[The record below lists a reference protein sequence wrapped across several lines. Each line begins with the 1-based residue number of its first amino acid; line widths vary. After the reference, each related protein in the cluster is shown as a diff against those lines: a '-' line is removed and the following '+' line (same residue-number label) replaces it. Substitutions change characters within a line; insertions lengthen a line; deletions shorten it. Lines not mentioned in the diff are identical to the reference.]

1 MKKEIE
7 YFDKKL
13 RNNFLFQVDIKYV
26 VEYYFFMG
34 LLIMY
39 NYLRYKLNNMDIK
52 IKLDKFKI
60 WIKNSYS
67 WK

>member
-1 MKKEIE
+1 
-7 YFDKKL
+7 
-13 RNNFLFQVDIKYV
+13 
-26 VEYYFFMG
+26 
-34 LLIMY
+34 MY

>member
-1 MKKEIE
+1 
-7 YFDKKL
+7 
-13 RNNFLFQVDIKYV
+13 
-26 VEYYFFMG
+26 
-34 LLIMY
+34 MY

-52 IKLDKFKI
+52 IKLDKLKI